1 MTEQEQVTTT
11 AENNQTAAVERDS
24 SQIQV
29 VDVSNERASKAED
42 EFLDKN
48 LPIGG
53 EKTTDK
59 RESKQQDAEA
69 AKPKG
74 YDKAV
79 KALKLDGWDD
89 DDVSAL
95 SEERI
100 IALGK
105 KAQERHSAI
114 GKKLQEKSS
123 KSADLDIDDED
134 DSEQGE
140 EKGFVGNDDDSESEE
155 QGSAEPARQPRA
167 KDGKFVIDYKALAK
181 PVSEA
186 IGLGDE
192 VEEALAKAFES
203 ALAPIQEKVAAYD
216 EYQSQLIEQ
225 RGEEIGQA
233 ARERLADRFPGLKDE
248 EKFERVVTRMYQLAK
263 TEQEYESMEQLMLD
277 AAKLELFDDNTQAS
291 KRLVSQSKRAQGQP
305 TTVSRKMPVSAMELE
320 DKEDAVIDALLAGKG
335 RDAARK
341 TYYGHS

>member
-1 MTEQEQVTTT
+1 MAE
-11 AENNQTAAVERDS
+11 AENELKTQEVGTVQGQSETGGQITEVDTAKESVE
-24 SQIQV
+24 
-29 VDVSNERASKAED
+29 KAED
-42 EFLDKN
+42 AFLDKVFA
-48 LPIGG
+48 PEDKEQP
-53 EKTTDK
+53 EKP
-59 RESKQQDAEA
+59 ESKQQDADT

-74 YDKAV
+74 YEKAV

-95 SEERI
+95 SPERV

-114 GKKLQEKSS
+114 GKKLQEKSGKTS
-123 KSADLDIDDED
+123 DLDDED
-134 DSEQGE
+134 
-140 EKGFVGNDDDSESEE
+140 KDDSEDDKQESFFSNEDDPEDEE
-155 QGSAEPARQPRA
+155 QGSAEPARQPRS

-216 EYQSQLIEQ
+216 QYQAQLIEQ

-233 ARERLADRFPGLKDE
+233 AREKLADQFPSLMDE
-248 EKFERVVTRMYQLAK
+248 EKFDRVVSRMHQLAK
-263 TEQEYESMEQLMLD
+263 TEQQYESMEQLMLD
-277 AAKLELFDDNTQAS
+277 AAKLELFDDNVRGN
-291 KRLVSQSKRAQGQP
+291 KRQVSQSKRAQGQP
-305 TTVSRKMPVSAMELE
+305 TTVSRKMPSAAMQIE
-320 DKEDAVIDALLAGKG
+320 DKEDAVIDALLSGKG
-335 RDAARK
+335 RDFARK
-341 TYYGHS
+341 TYYGQS